1 MTSDNEF
8 FNQAKLSSRDKAVV
22 TDTTAR
28 AIISAE
34 AAARELKT
42 EKLKALRLQRAAEA
56 PPEAEPIKKK
66 RATSKTASS

>member
-34 AAARELKT
+34 AQARELKT
-42 EKLKALRLQRAAEA
+42 EKLKALRLQREAEA
-56 PPEAEPIKKK
+56 PPEAEPAKKK
-66 RATSKTASS
+66 RTTFKTASS